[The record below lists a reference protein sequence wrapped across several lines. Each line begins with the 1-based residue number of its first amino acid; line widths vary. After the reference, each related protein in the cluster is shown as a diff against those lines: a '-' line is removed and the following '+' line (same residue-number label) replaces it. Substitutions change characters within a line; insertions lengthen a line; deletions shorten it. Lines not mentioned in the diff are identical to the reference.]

1 LQKQF
6 EKEVQ
11 NRDETIKNLKEQ
23 LSNVES
29 DLKRIKISSGMQDL
43 APNEQIEK
51 YQEGFKIKKNHNRF
65 KPNLNR
71 EKAIARRSG

>member
-1 LQKQF
+1 MQKQL
-6 EKEVQ
+6 EGEVQ

-51 YQEGFKIKKNHNRF
+51 YQEGF
-65 KPNLNR
+65 
-71 EKAIARRSG
+71 